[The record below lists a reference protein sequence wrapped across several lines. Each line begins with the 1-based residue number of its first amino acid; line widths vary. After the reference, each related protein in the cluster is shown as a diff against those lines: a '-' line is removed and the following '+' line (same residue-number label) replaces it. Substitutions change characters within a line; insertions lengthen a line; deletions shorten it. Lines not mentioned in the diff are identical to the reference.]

1 MHAAFQEQSTAVT
14 DLLPGGHMWVRFNN
28 QARRK
33 RNPMGLLLLLIVS
46 MLTIQGCSVKKFTM
60 GKLADA
66 LASSG
71 TGTTFTGDDD
81 PELIEAALPFS
92 LKLMEALLVD
102 LPDHRKL
109 LLATASGFTQY
120 SYAFI
125 QLPADVVE
133 TDSIAAAEILRDRAR
148 RLYLRA
154 RNYGLRGLDTRHRDF
169 SVRLRLD
176 PKSAVLVLDEKD
188 VPFLYW
194 TAAAWGSAISISKDD
209 PDLIA
214 DQLLVE
220 ALIDRAFELDPDY
233 DHGAIH
239 GFLITYE
246 GSRQGVGGDSDE
258 RSRKHFEKVVDLTRG
273 QLASPFVAL
282 AETVSVPQQNRAE
295 FEELL
300 NRALEIDVDQK
311 VEWRLVNILM
321 QRRARWLLSQIDVLF
336 LPEETESVDTE

>member
-1 MHAAFQEQSTAVT
+1 M
-14 DLLPGGHMWVRFNN
+14 
-28 QARRK
+28 
-33 RNPMGLLLLLIVS
+33 
-46 MLTIQGCSVKKFTM
+46 
-60 GKLADA
+60 ADA
-66 LASSG
+66 LAGSG
-71 TGTTFTGDDD
+71 TSTTFAGDDD

-92 LKLMEALLVD
+92 LKLMEALLAE
-102 LPDHRKL
+102 LPDHQGL

-125 QLPADVVE
+125 ELPADIVE

-148 RLYLRA
+148 RLFLRA
-154 RNYGLRGLDTRHRDF
+154 RDYGLRGLDTRHKDF
-169 SVRLRLD
+169 SLRLRDD
-176 PKSAVLVLDEKD
+176 PKAAAVVLDQKD

-194 TAAAWGSAISISKDD
+194 TSASWGSAISISKNN

-214 DQLLVE
+214 DQLTVE

-246 GSRQGVGGDSDE
+246 GLRQGAKGDPNE
-258 RSRKHFEKVVDLTRG
+258 RSRKHFEKVVDLTKG
-273 QLASPFVAL
+273 QSASPFVSL
-282 AETVSVPQQNRAE
+282 AETVSVQEQNRAE

-300 NRALEIDVDQK
+300 NRAMDIDVDQK
-311 VEWRLVNILM
+311 VEWRLLNILM

-336 LPEETESVDTE
+336 LPEEMEFEEME

>member
-1 MHAAFQEQSTAVT
+1 
-14 DLLPGGHMWVRFNN
+14 
-28 QARRK
+28 
-33 RNPMGLLLLLIVS
+33 
-46 MLTIQGCSVKKFTM
+46 M
-60 GKLADA
+60 GKMADA
-66 LASSG
+66 LAGSG
-71 TGTTFTGDDD
+71 TSTTFAGDDD

-92 LKLMEALLVD
+92 LKLMEALLAE
-102 LPDHRKL
+102 LPDHQGL

-125 QLPADVVE
+125 ELPADIVE

-148 RLYLRA
+148 RLFLRA
-154 RNYGLRGLDTRHRDF
+154 RDYGLRGLDTRHKDF
-169 SVRLRLD
+169 SLRLRDD
-176 PKSAVLVLDEKD
+176 PKAAAVVLDQKD

-194 TAAAWGSAISISKDD
+194 TSASWGSAISISKNN

-214 DQLLVE
+214 DQLTVE

-246 GSRQGVGGDSDE
+246 GLRQGAKGDPNE
-258 RSRKHFEKVVDLTRG
+258 RSRKHFEKVVDLTKG
-273 QLASPFVAL
+273 QSASPFVSL
-282 AETVSVPQQNRAE
+282 AETVSVQEQNRAE

-300 NRALEIDVDQK
+300 NRAMDIDVDQK
-311 VEWRLVNILM
+311 VEWRLLNILM

-336 LPEETESVDTE
+336 LPEEMEFEEME

>member
-1 MHAAFQEQSTAVT
+1 M
-14 DLLPGGHMWVRFNN
+14 PVRFQNRR
-28 QARRK
+28 RRK
-33 RNPMGLLLLLIVS
+33 RNLMGLLPLLIILILPAQS
-46 MLTIQGCSVKKFTM
+46 CSVKKFTM

-66 LASSG
+66 LASGG
-71 TGTTFTGDDD
+71 TSTTFTGDDD

-92 LKLMEALLVD
+92 LKLMETLLAE
-102 LPDHRKL
+102 LPDHEGL

-125 QLPADVVE
+125 QLPADIVE
-133 TDSIAAAEILRDRAR
+133 TESIAAAEILRDRAR
-148 RLYLRA
+148 KLYLRA
-154 RNYGLRGLDTRHRDF
+154 RDYGLRGLDTRQRDF
-169 SVRLRLD
+169 SARLHQD
-176 PKSAVLVLDEKD
+176 PKSAVFVLDQKD

-194 TAAAWGSAISISKDD
+194 TAASWGSAISISKNN

-214 DQLLVE
+214 DQLTVE

-246 GSRQGVGGDSDE
+246 SLRQGAEGDPSE
-258 RSRKHFEKVVDLTRG
+258 RSRKHFQKVVDLTRG
-273 QLASPFVAL
+273 QLASPFVSL
-282 AETVSVPQQNRAE
+282 AETVSVHQQNRLE

-300 NRALEIDVDQK
+300 NKALQIDVDQK

-321 QRRARWLLSQIDVLF
+321 QRRARWLLSQIDMLF
-336 LPEETESVDTE
+336 LPEVTELEEME

>member
-1 MHAAFQEQSTAVT
+1 MS
-14 DLLPGGHMWVRFNN
+14 VRFQNRLR
-28 QARRK
+28 QI
-33 RNPMGLLLLLIVS
+33 RNSMGLLFPFIIL
-46 MLTIQGCSVKKFTM
+46 MLTVQGCSVKKFTM
-60 GKLADA
+60 GKVADA

-71 TGTTFTGDDD
+71 TSTTFAGDDD

-92 LKLMEALLVD
+92 LKLMEALLVE
-102 LPDHRKL
+102 LPDHQGL

-120 SYAFI
+120 AYAFI

-154 RNYGLRGLDTRHRDF
+154 RNYGLRGLDTRHEDF
-169 SVRLRLD
+169 SARLRQN
-176 PKSAVLVLDEKD
+176 PKSAVLALDEKD

-194 TAAAWGSAISISKDD
+194 TAAAWGSAISISKND

-239 GFLITYE
+239 GFLISYE

-258 RSRKHFEKVVDLTRG
+258 RSREHFEKVVDLTQG
-273 QLASPFVAL
+273 QLASPFVSL
-282 AETVSVPQQNRAE
+282 AETVSVREQNRAE

-300 NRALEIDVDQK
+300 NRALQIDVDQR

-336 LPEETESVDTE
+336 LPEDTESDESE

>member
-1 MHAAFQEQSTAVT
+1 MRSPIGWLFLLVFLISST
-14 DLLPGGHMWVRFNN
+14 P
-28 QARRK
+28 
-33 RNPMGLLLLLIVS
+33 S
-46 MLTIQGCSVKKFTM
+46 CSVKKYTM
-60 GKLADA
+60 GKMADA
-66 LASSG
+66 LAGSG
-71 TGTTFTGDDD
+71 TSTTFAGDDD

-92 LKLMEALLVD
+92 LKLMEALLVE
-102 LPDHRKL
+102 LPDHQGL

-125 QLPADVVE
+125 QLPADIVE

-148 RLYLRA
+148 RLFLRA
-154 RNYGLRGLDTRHRDF
+154 RDYGLRGLDTRHKGF
-169 SVRLRLD
+169 SVRLHDD
-176 PKSAVLVLDEKD
+176 PKAAAMVLDQKD

-194 TAAAWGSAISISKDD
+194 TSASWGSAISISKNN

-214 DQLLVE
+214 DQLTVE

-246 GSRQGVGGDSDE
+246 GLRQGAGGDPDE

-273 QLASPFVAL
+273 QSASPFVSL
-282 AETVSVPQQNRAE
+282 AETVSVQEQNRAE

-300 NRALEIDVDQK
+300 NKALDVDVDQK
-311 VEWRLVNILM
+311 VEWRLLNILM

-336 LPEETESVDTE
+336 LPEEIEFEEME